1 MIINETKDSKEKI
14 MTIIIM
20 IDMIKNKLDEIIIKE
35 ISELINIKKIINKIK
50 TTIVI
55 HETEDLMINILTKKI
70 HIIKKTMIM
79 LHKEPNM
86 LAIIINKKIN
96 NLHRR
101 IKIKT

>member
-1 MIINETKDSKEKI
+1 
-14 MTIIIM
+14 
-20 IDMIKNKLDEIIIKE
+20 MIKNKLDEIIIKE
-35 ISELINIKKIINKIK
+35 IIELINIKKTINKIK
-50 TTIVI
+50 TMIVI
-55 HETEDLMINILTKKI
+55 HETEDLMINILTKKV

-101 IKIKT
+101 IKIKTQSNLLTVQKYLIFHYHLIQIT

>member
-1 MIINETKDSKEKI
+1 MTISEIKDSKEKI

-35 ISELINIKKIINKIK
+35 ITELINIKKINKIK
-50 TTIVI
+50 TLIVI

-70 HIIKKTMIM
+70 HIIKKTMIK

-101 IKIKT
+101 IKINA